1 MSSSQSRKITAVI
14 AALMFAVMLV
24 SSCSS
29 AGSESVKSEPVEISR
44 STFPDEGF
52 RGYVSQQFDEDAD
65 GVLSAEE
72 VGQVRDINVY
82 GDGVSSFEGVQYF
95 VNLTSFTYTENVYV
109 TEIDL
114 TQNTQLNYVEVR
126 GDCDSVVMLP
136 GGVQRSDTSC
146 DENVTLVLEDEE
158 EESEEP
164 ADDEGAGEE
173 SSDGFFSSSSS
184 ASVCASS
191 WIQNYEG
198 TWYSD
203 GVPCT
208 MESVRPVS
216 MDGVEPLNV
225 GSSSILIYDDYVY
238 YVEGSTASLGTASLW
253 REPLGGGSAELL
265 IDDEMA
271 ASDFYLVND
280 RIYFMAALGDW
291 DEESAAA
298 SVSIDGGEIEYYD
311 GVDWILGASDENDRI
326 FVCDYE
332 EDAVESIGP
341 RMSDSFTMNIQ
352 QYSVWDFGQAS
363 DDVYYYVGISPENSD
378 LRAVFVDPDGYEIN
392 TVWSSGGYASAMA
405 SACSW
410 SDGTSLYLAGT
421 DCITQVDLESQEI
434 VDQIDVNMPY
444 ECEGDVSP
452 LFVDD
457 SVIYYAVTFPYD
469 EYASDPVTAGVCRY
483 DRETGE
489 TEIVDAW
496 YEQ

>member
-1 MSSSQSRKITAVI
+1 MSDSKSNMALAAVGV
-14 AALMFAVMLV
+14 LAVVVVLAFSGV
-24 SSCSS
+24 LPTGSGSS
-29 AGSESVKSEPVEISR
+29 AKAQLVEISR

-52 RGYVSQQFDEDAD
+52 RDYVSQQFDEDYD
-65 GVLSAEE
+65 GMLSEEE
-72 VGQVRDINVY
+72 VSQVRDINVY
-82 GDGVSSFEGVQYF
+82 GDGVSSFEGIQYF
-95 VNLTSFTYTENVYV
+95 VNLNSFTYTENVYV
-109 TEIDL
+109 TKIDL
-114 TQNTQLNYVEVR
+114 SQNTQLDFVEVR
-126 GDCDSVVMLP
+126 GECDSTVTLP
-136 GGVQRSDTSC
+136 AGMTRSDTSC
-146 DENVTLVLEDEE
+146 DDNVTIIADEE
-158 EESEEP
+158 DPEESVT
-164 ADDEGAGEE
+164 DGGDEGED
-173 SSDGFFSSSSS
+173 DGFVSSSSS
-184 ASVCASS
+184 AAVSASS

-208 MESVRPVS
+208 MESVRPIS

-253 REPLGGGSAELL
+253 REPLDGGSAELL
-265 IDDEMA
+265 VNDEMA

-291 DEESAAA
+291 GEESAAA
-298 SVSIDGGEIEYYD
+298 SVPIDGGDIEYYD
-311 GVDWILGASDENDRI
+311 GIDWILGASDENDRI
-326 FVCDYE
+326 FACNYE
-332 EDAVESIGP
+332 EDTVESIGP

-352 QYSVWDFGQAS
+352 QYSIWNFGQAS
-363 DDVYYYVGISPENSD
+363 GDVYYYVGISPEDSD

-392 TVWSSGGYASAMA
+392 SVWSSGGYASAMV

-421 DCITQVDLESQEI
+421 GSITQVDLESQEI

-444 ECEGDVSP
+444 EAEGDASP
-452 LFVDD
+452 LFVSD
-457 SVIYYAVTFPYD
+457 SVVYYAVSFPYD
-469 EYASDPVTAGVCRY
+469 EYASDPVTTGVCRY